1 MEEWS
6 TFSNGSSL
14 DCIGGVE
21 LETVGA
27 FPGNGCGLG
36 KHHVDNGADNGK
48 LKQKYL
54 FYQLFPAYLK
64 DSCSKGGVRPL
75 PVLVDGQWL
84 DLYKL
89 FFLVKERGGYA
100 RVSKKRLWGS
110 VTKELGLNLVVC
122 WSVKLVYDKYLND
135 FERWLKKTFEE
146 KNLKSGNHGCDWGL
160 KWLPFDIEKEFRA
173 LLCPNLK
180 DKDDHK
186 LVKSKSINKKK
197 NTDLVNHKNG
207 NNLLDTK
214 DQNNKSEDVQRIEGD
229 NDEKSTNGVKDNP
242 ATLGAE
248 GAKKEFNPHKRKR
261 DALSGMLNWMKH
273 VAKHALDPLTQ
284 PIPKPSKWKE
294 YKGQDFFGQFLRA
307 REVLSPRQ
315 HEEPSSELSSLQ
327 KQKMHPAMYEDHVA
341 LGCHATRKLRCSERL
356 PSFVKSRS
364 CSCCNPC
371 SPNGNRL
378 TGSHIMEAEKCPL
391 EKTTETPDVST
402 TITIAKP
409 SGDESLEKQVS
420 VGPRFQAEVPEWT
433 GVFSESDSKWLGTHV
448 WSLKNDTEPATAT
461 DVGRG
466 RQEMCS
472 CEFHGSVECV
482 RLHIAENRMK
492 LKLELGSEF
501 YRLGFDCIGE
511 EVSLQWTTEEEQR
524 FKDIMK
530 SNISSKNK
538 YFWNNPSK
546 YFPKKTRRNLVNYY
560 FNVFLIQLRT
570 YQNRVTP
577 ESVDSD
583 DDEVEFGSFS
593 DGFGMDAVKSLGDDF
608 LECSLNKQCTDLKY
622 TKLECKFDNWI

>member
-1 MEEWS
+1 MEEWP

-14 DCIGGVE
+14 DCLGGV
-21 LETVGA
+21 ETVGA
-27 FPGNGCGLG
+27 FPGNVCCPG
-36 KHHVDNGADNGK
+36 KDHVDNGADHGK

-64 DSCSKGGVRPL
+64 DSCSMDGVRPL
-75 PVLVDGQWL
+75 PVLVDGQQL

-89 FFLVKERGGYA
+89 FSLVKERGGYA
-100 RVSKKRLWGS
+100 RVSKKGLWGS
-110 VTKELGLNLVVC
+110 VTKELGLNPVVC
-122 WSVKLVYDKYLND
+122 WSVKLVFDKYLND

-146 KNLKSGNHGCDWGL
+146 KNLKNGNHGCDWGL
-160 KWLPFDIEKEFRA
+160 KLLPLDIEKEFRA
-173 LLCPNLK
+173 LLCSNLK
-180 DKDDHK
+180 DKDDDR
-186 LVKSKSINKKK
+186 LVKSKSIKKKK
-197 NTDLVNHKNG
+197 NADLVNHKNG
-207 NNLLDTK
+207 NNLLDTN
-214 DQNNKSEDVQRIEGD
+214 DQNNKSKDVQRIEGD
-229 NDEKSTNGVKDNP
+229 NDEKSANGIKGNP

-248 GAKKEFNPHKRKR
+248 GAEKEFNPRKRKR
-261 DALSGMLNWMKH
+261 DVLFGMLNWMKH
-273 VAKHALDPLTQ
+273 IAKHPLDPLTQ

-294 YKGQDFFGQFLRA
+294 YNGQDFFGQFLRA
-307 REVLSPRQ
+307 REALSLRQ
-315 HEEPSSELSSLQ
+315 HEEPNSGSSSLQ

-341 LGCHATRKLRCSERL
+341 FGRPATGKLRCSERL

-378 TGSHIMEAEKCPL
+378 AGSHNMEAEKCPP
-391 EKTTETPDVST
+391 EKTTETLDVST
-402 TITIAKP
+402 TKTIAEP

-433 GVFSESDSKWLGTHV
+433 GVVSESDSKWLGTQV
-448 WSLKNDTEPATAT
+448 WTLKNDTEHATET
-461 DVGRG
+461 DIGKG
-466 RQEMCS
+466 RQEKCS

-501 YRLGFDCIGE
+501 YRWGFDRMGE
-511 EVSLQWTTEEEQR
+511 EVSLQWTTEEEKR

-530 SNISSKNK
+530 SNIPSKNK

-546 YFPKKTRRNLVNYY
+546 YFPKKTRRNLVSYY

-570 YQNRVTP
+570 YQNRVSP
-577 ESVDSD
+577 KSVDSD

-593 DGFGMDAVKSLGDDF
+593 DGFGMEAVKGPDDDF
-608 LECSLNKQCTDLKY
+608 LECSLNKQCTDF
-622 TKLECKFDNWI
+622 E